1 MTQLAT
7 QPSTGAAAAIPAPG
21 SRGRTLVVGA
31 GAVGSFL
38 GVLLASA
45 GHDVTLVR
53 IFEPNSQRP
62 VELIRP
68 DGSHATIP
76 VHRVTRTADAPAPDL
91 ILVAVKMPMLR
102 EALEPTLAWPAVPT
116 LTVEN
121 GIGAESIA
129 AAVRP
134 RAPQIAGSLTA
145 PIAPASEDV
154 VRWLGRGGI
163 GLAPVTGDAA
173 APDLILVAVKMPM
186 LREALEPTLAWPA
199 VPTLTVENG
208 IGAESIAADV
218 RPRAPQIAGSLTAP
232 IAPASEDEVRW
243 LGRGGIG
250 LAPATAD
257 AAALVPGLVAD
268 FRTAGF
274 RARQLPAAA
283 PMKWSK
289 LLANLIANASGA
301 ILDMDGGE
309 IYGDPGL
316 FAMEREQL
324 LEALRVMKALGLA
337 PVSIPGA
344 PVPWLVR
351 GVRLPPAL
359 GRPIL
364 RRALG
369 DARAGKMPSLRIHV
383 RAAPPDAPSPE
394 PTEVAW
400 MNGAVAEH
408 GARLGIATPI
418 NATLAR
424 LTEEVAQNPERRVF
438 FRGRPDRLLAEVSV
452 ATRR

>member
-1 MTQLAT
+1 MTQQQFVPEPTAAPTVAAT
-7 QPSTGAAAAIPAPG
+7 PFPAPA

-38 GVLLASA
+38 GVLLASV

-53 IFEPNSQRP
+53 IFEPDSERP

-68 DGSHATIP
+68 DGSRTTIP
-76 VHRVTRTADAPAPDL
+76 VHRITRTADAAPPDL

-102 EALEPTLAWPAVPT
+102 EALEPTLAWPEVPT

-121 GIGAESIA
+121 GIGADSVA
-129 AAVRP
+129 AA
-134 RAPQIAGSLTA
+134 I
-145 PIAPASEDV
+145 
-154 VRWLGRGGI
+154 
-163 GLAPVTGDAA
+163 
-173 APDLILVAVKMPM
+173 
-186 LREALEPTLAWPA
+186 
-199 VPTLTVENG
+199 
-208 IGAESIAADV
+208 

-250 LAPATAD
+250 LAPATVD
-257 AAALVPGLVAD
+257 ATALVPNLVAD
-268 FRTAGF
+268 FRAAGF
-274 RARQLPAAA
+274 RAKPLANAAA
-283 PMKWSK
+283 MKWSK

-309 IYGDPGL
+309 IYGHPGL
-316 FAMEREQL
+316 FEMEREQL
-324 LEALRVMKALGLA
+324 LEALRVMSGLGLG
-337 PVSIPGA
+337 PVAIPGA

-351 GVRLPPAL
+351 GVRLPPAV

-369 DARAGKMPSLRIHV
+369 DARAGKMPSLRIQV
-383 RAAPPDAPSPE
+383 RAARPDAPSPE
-394 PTEVAW
+394 ETEVAW
-400 MNGAVAEH
+400 MNGAVAEQ
-408 GARLGIATPI
+408 GKLLGIPTPV

-424 LTEEVAQNPERRVF
+424 LTDEVARNPARRAA
-438 FRGRPDRLLAEVSV
+438 FRGHPDLLLAEV
-452 ATRR
+452 AAARGR

>member
-1 MTQLAT
+1 VTQQQFVPEPTAAPTVAAT
-7 QPSTGAAAAIPAPG
+7 PSHAPA

-38 GVLLASA
+38 GVLLASV

-53 IFEPNSQRP
+53 IFEPDSERP

-68 DGSHATIP
+68 DGSRTTIP
-76 VHRVTRTADAPAPDL
+76 VHRITRTADAAPPDL

-102 EALEPTLAWPAVPT
+102 EALEPTLAWPEVPT

-121 GIGAESIA
+121 GIGADSVA
-129 AAVRP
+129 AA
-134 RAPQIAGSLTA
+134 I
-145 PIAPASEDV
+145 
-154 VRWLGRGGI
+154 
-163 GLAPVTGDAA
+163 
-173 APDLILVAVKMPM
+173 
-186 LREALEPTLAWPA
+186 
-199 VPTLTVENG
+199 
-208 IGAESIAADV
+208 

-250 LAPATAD
+250 LAPATVD
-257 AAALVPGLVAD
+257 ATALVPNLVAD
-268 FRTAGF
+268 FRAAGF
-274 RARQLPAAA
+274 RAKPLANAAA
-283 PMKWSK
+283 MKWSK

-309 IYGDPGL
+309 IYGHPGL
-316 FAMEREQL
+316 FEMEREQL
-324 LEALRVMKALGLA
+324 LEALRVMSGLGLG
-337 PVSIPGA
+337 PVAIPGA

-351 GVRLPPAL
+351 GVRLPPAV

-383 RAAPPDAPSPE
+383 RAARPDAPSPE
-394 PTEVAW
+394 ETEVAW
-400 MNGAVAEH
+400 MNGAVAEQ
-408 GARLGIATPI
+408 GKLLGIPTPV

-424 LTEEVAQNPERRVF
+424 LTDEVARNPARRAA
-438 FRGRPDRLLAEVSV
+438 FRGHPDLLLAEV
-452 ATRR
+452 AAARCR

>member
-1 MTQLAT
+1 MTQLAS
-7 QPSTGAAAAIPAPG
+7 QPNPSSRPNPAPDPGQSAQPAPG

-53 IFEPNSQRP
+53 IFEPNSERP

-91 ILVAVKMPMLR
+91 ILLAVKMPMLR

-145 PIAPASEDV
+145 PIAPASEDG

-173 APDLILVAVKMPM
+173 A
-186 LREALEPTLAWPA
+186 
-199 VPTLTVENG
+199 
-208 IGAESIAADV
+208 
-218 RPRAPQIAGSLTAP
+218 
-232 IAPASEDEVRW
+232 
-243 LGRGGIG
+243 
-250 LAPATAD
+250 
-257 AAALVPGLVAD
+257 LVPGLVAD
-268 FRTAGF
+268 FAAAGF
-274 RARQLPAAA
+274 RARQLPNAAS
-283 PMKWSK
+283 MKWSK

-301 ILDMDGGE
+301 ILDMDGGA

-324 LEALRVMKALGLA
+324 LETLRVMKSLGLA
-337 PVSIPGA
+337 PVAIPGA
-344 PVPWLVR
+344 AVPWLVR

-383 RAAPPDAPSPE
+383 RAAPPDAASSE
-394 PTEVAW
+394 QTEVAW

-408 GARLGIATPI
+408 GARHGVATPV

-424 LTEEVAQNPERRVF
+424 LTEEVAQNPERRAF
-438 FRGRPDRLLAEVSV
+438 YRGRPDRLLAEVSR
-452 ATRR
+452 ARGR